1 MKRACPVLGC
11 FLLLLCCGTL
21 AVLNADEPMRRWQ
34 TRFGGVL
41 IGTWDRSLDEPDGSL
56 IRIRSQSNL
65 YRVRVDDLSP
75 EDRWYVMNQRI
86 ADSEQS
92 EMTSSTEDFKENAPQ
107 PLPSAADQGKNLSAP
122 IPDED
127 SDWGV
132 SMSQSP
138 DSGTLSTD
146 DSIDAEFVPLP
157 ETPKTEPD
165 KALSEETPAA
175 DPNEASPPPPNVPGT
190 GAGERRVYKI
200 GGVFYPF
207 RWCPPGT
214 FAMGSP
220 RSEPGRSDNE
230 PLHKV
235 TLTKGFWILETEVT
249 QRMWTNLFDTNPSW
263 FSNTG
268 TGAPRVKHV
277 ETGDLPV
284 EQATWEEAV
293 LFCQEL
299 QKVSGWHVAIPTEA
313 QWEYACRAGTETA
326 YSFGVEINPED
337 ANYDDS
343 EPGNIAQRRRAVRNP
358 YPVAGFPPNPWGIH
372 DMHGNVAEWCRDRY
386 GEADE
391 KPATD
396 PTGPEVGNTRIF
408 RGGAWFL
415 DAACCRSAYRYGIDP
430 DTRAYYLGFRIIL
443 EP

>member
-165 KALSEETPAA
+165 KALSEETPTA

-293 LFCQEL
+293 LFCQRLFVRREN
-299 QKVSGWHVAIPTEA
+299 QSG
-313 QWEYACRAGTETA
+313 
-326 YSFGVEINPED
+326 
-337 ANYDDS
+337 
-343 EPGNIAQRRRAVRNP
+343 RR
-358 YPVAGFPPNPWGIH
+358 
-372 DMHGNVAEWCRDRY
+372 
-386 GEADE
+386 
-391 KPATD
+391 
-396 PTGPEVGNTRIF
+396 
-408 RGGAWFL
+408 
-415 DAACCRSAYRYGIDP
+415 
-430 DTRAYYLGFRIIL
+430 
-443 EP
+443 